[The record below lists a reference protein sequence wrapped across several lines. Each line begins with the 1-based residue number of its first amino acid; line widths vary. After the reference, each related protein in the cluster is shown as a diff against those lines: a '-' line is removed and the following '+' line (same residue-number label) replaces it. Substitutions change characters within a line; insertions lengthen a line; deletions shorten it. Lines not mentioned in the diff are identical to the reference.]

1 MSINQAI
8 ISGYCGSDA
17 EIKTLENGQKVA
29 SFSIATTRKWK
40 DKDGNLQEKTEWHSI
55 VFWGKVVES
64 VIEKYVKKGDKVT
77 VIGRLETQS
86 YDDKDGIKRYQT
98 RIIGETLDLC
108 SSSKSE
114 NSQQSTQ
121 VPIEN
126 FVPTNIDESELP
138 F

>member
-1 MSINQAI
+1 MSINQAL

-17 EIKTLENGQKVA
+17 EIKTLESGQKVA
-29 SFSIATTRKWK
+29 SFSVATTRKWK

-55 VFWGKVVES
+55 VFWGKIVES

-86 YDDKDGIKRYQT
+86 YVDTGGIKRYQT

-108 SSSKSE
+108 GTSKSE
-114 NSQQSTQ
+114 NSQQSAQ

>member
-1 MSINQAI
+1 MSINQAL
-8 ISGYCGSDA
+8 ISGNLGQNP
-17 EIKTLENGQKVA
+17 EIKEVNGQKVA
-29 SFSIATTRKWK
+29 SFSVATTRRWK
-40 DKDGNLQEKTEWHSI
+40 DKDGNTQEKTEWHSI
-55 VFWGKVVES
+55 VFWGKVVEL

-86 YDDKDGIKRYQT
+86 YEDKDGIKRYQT

-108 SSSKSE
+108 GSSKSE

-121 VPIEN
+121 VPVEN
-126 FVPTNIDESELP
+126 YVSDNNGVDDLP